1 MIGKPASMSS
11 VSQRLWAHLRRG
23 APAYLVLVVALVPC
37 GIVYQRA
44 ARNLHQRDAARFAK
58 MAGRATDGV
67 QEHFKVYEGNLRA
80 VANFFS
86 CSSEVTPDEWS
97 RFVAGMDLTNRNPG
111 LRSIGY
117 APLVRAEER
126 EVFPGRMKQLLGTNL
141 PIVSAATGA
150 VSFPTVYLTQFGGAG
165 DARFGWD
172 AMGERKRLRALD
184 RLMAGG
190 QPVAAGGTVFLAD
203 PDPQPGFITYVPVHG
218 RASNEGAPPLVGV
231 VFSSFVPQRMLRSL
245 AVTHVDPSTFL
256 EVFYATDPR
265 DAQWL
270 GFIGAAE
277 RPRGARWS
285 ATNLAGLFGEQL
297 AVHAHA
303 LPAFEAA
310 SEKHLPMITLGI
322 GLVFSLLIFGI
333 AWQQVN
339 ARSNAEGTSR
349 RLASSEEELK
359 ATNRELERT
368 IADQRIAENLLAHER
383 DLLRAL
389 LDNSPDG
396 IYFKDRESRF
406 IRCGRSVVERL
417 GRRESS
423 EMTGRTDADFFT
435 AEHAQAARR
444 AEAEVIRSG
453 QPLVGTVEQ
462 ETFLDGRVL
471 WVLTSRLPLRD
482 KHGNVIGTI
491 GISHDIT
498 SLKNAEMALE
508 KEKDLLAVTLRSIA
522 DGVIATDV
530 HGRVVL
536 LNQVAG
542 QLTGWSRAEAVG
554 APLNDVFRVRTAEA
568 EGHETDLVRRA
579 IAGGEPSVR
588 GQSRVLIA
596 RDGIE
601 RSISE
606 SVAPIVDRDGHII
619 GAVLVFRD
627 ITAQIK
633 LQAELLRANKLESVG
648 GLAGGIAH
656 DFNNILTVILG
667 NLSLARMLDEDM
679 PKQMNDVLAEAEK
692 ASLRARDLTQRL
704 LTFAKGG
711 APIRKPLALGPLLC
725 DCAKAVLQN
734 TGVQYHFFIA
744 ADLWPV
750 SADESQ
756 MAQVVHNLIQYARHA
771 AAEHPRIDIHAVN
784 QVFSGD
790 PLSLLK
796 PGRYIRISIRDHGA
810 GMAPDQLNKIF
821 DPYFSPR
828 TQGQGLELA
837 SAYSIVRKHEGQIR
851 VESVSGEG
859 SVFHIYL
866 PASAEAVT
874 ETATQVRRRAQRPG
888 AGRILVMDDEASI
901 RKVATL
907 LLARAGYTPVTAA
920 DGAEAVAL
928 YRAAR
933 DRGEPFAAVIMD
945 LTVPAGM
952 GGAEAVKQL
961 RLIDPDVK
969 AIVSSGYSN
978 DPVMAN
984 FREHGFLGVVPKPYD
999 PVELAAVLG
1008 EVLAADGDAQPARA

>member
-1 MIGKPASMSS
+1 MSS

-23 APAYLVLVVALVPC
+23 APAYLVLAVALVPC

-44 ARNLHQRDAARFAK
+44 ARSLQQRDSLRFFERAARVA
-58 MAGRATDGV
+58 ADV
-67 QEHFKVYEGNLRA
+67 QEELKFYEASLRA
-80 VANFFS
+80 AATFFS
-86 CSSEVTPDEWS
+86 CSSEVTPDEWT
-97 RFVAGMDLTNRNPG
+97 RFVAGMDLANRNPG
-111 LRSIGY
+111 LRSLGY

-126 EVFPGRMKQLLGTNL
+126 EEFPLRMKQLLGTNL
-141 PIVSAATGA
+141 SIVPASTGA
-150 VSFPTVYLTQFGGAG
+150 VSFPTVYRAAFDGAS
-165 DARFGWD
+165 DTSYGWD
-172 AMGERKRLRALD
+172 AMAERQRAAALM

-190 QPVAAGGTVFLAD
+190 QPTASGGTVFQAD
-203 PDPQPGFITYVPVHG
+203 SDPQPGIVTYVPVRG
-218 RASNEGAPPLVGV
+218 RGSNEAAPPLAGV

-245 AVTHVDPSTFL
+245 AATRFDASMFV
-256 EVFYATDPR
+256 EVLYETDPR

-270 GFIGAAE
+270 GFVGAAE
-277 RPRGARWS
+277 RPRTARWA
-285 ATNLAGLFGEQL
+285 ATNEVALFGERL
-297 AVHAHA
+297 VVRAFS
-303 LPAFEAA
+303 LPPFEAA
-310 SEKHLPMITLGI
+310 SEKHLPGIALGI

-339 ARSNAEGTSR
+339 ARSVAEGTNR
-349 RLASSEEELK
+349 RLANSEEGLK
-359 ATNRELERT
+359 AANRELERT

-417 GRRESS
+417 GRREYS
-423 EMTGRTDADFFT
+423 EVIGRTDADFFT
-435 AEHAQAARR
+435 AEHARDSR
-444 AEAEVIRSG
+444 LAEAEVIRSG
-453 QPLVGTVEQ
+453 QPLVGAVEK

-471 WVLTSRLPLRD
+471 WMLTSKLPLRD
-482 KHGNVIGTI
+482 KHGNIIGTI

-498 SLKNAEMALE
+498 LLKNAEMALE
-508 KEKDLLAVTLRSIA
+508 KEKDVLAVTLRSIA

-530 HGRVVL
+530 HGRIVL
-536 LNQVAG
+536 LNQVAE
-542 QLTGWSRAEAVG
+542 QLTGWNRAEAVG
-554 APLNDVFRVRTAEA
+554 TLLNDVFRVRPAEA
-568 EGHETDLVRRA
+568 DGHETDLIRRA
-579 IAGGEPSVR
+579 VSGGEQAVH
-588 GQSRVLIA
+588 GQTHVLLA

-601 RSISE
+601 RSVSE
-606 SVAPIVDRDGHII
+606 SVAPIIDRDGRTI

-633 LQAELLRANKLESVG
+633 IQAELLRTNKLESVG
-648 GLAGGIAH
+648 VLAGGIAH

-667 NLSLARMLDEDM
+667 NLSLARMLGEDM

-711 APIRKPLALGPLLC
+711 APIRKPLLLGPVLR

-734 TGVQYHFFIA
+734 TGIQYHFFVA

-750 SADESQ
+750 NADESQ

-771 AAEHPRIDIHAVN
+771 AAEQPRIDIHAVN
-784 QVFSGD
+784 QEFSGD

-859 SVFHIYL
+859 TVFHIYL
-866 PASAEAVT
+866 PASAGVVNES
-874 ETATQVRRRAQRPG
+874 ATQVRRRAQRQG
-888 AGRILVMDDEASI
+888 SGRILVMDDEASI
-901 RKVATL
+901 RKVATM
-907 LLARAGYTPVTAA
+907 LLARSGYTPVTAA

-928 YRAAR
+928 YRTAR
-933 DRGEPFAAVIMD
+933 DRGQPFAAVIMD
-945 LTVPAGM
+945 LTVPDGM

-961 RLIDPDVK
+961 RLIDPGVK

-1008 EVLAADGDAQPARA
+1008 EVLAADSDAQPAST